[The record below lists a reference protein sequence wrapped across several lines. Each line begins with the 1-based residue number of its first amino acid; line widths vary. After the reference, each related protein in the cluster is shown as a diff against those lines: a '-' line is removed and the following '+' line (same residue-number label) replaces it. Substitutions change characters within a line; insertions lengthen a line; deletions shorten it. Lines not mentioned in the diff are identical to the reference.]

1 MLNILGPLFL
11 QICWRWRN
19 SRNER
24 HAKILGFTVMMFI
37 WLFVDIKCPVCHKSV
52 PPDSVEIH
60 LVMCLTKP
68 HIVYNGKL
76 NMMFV
81 IEIEIHFLVCH

>member
-1 MLNILGPLFL
+1 MYIGLF
-11 QICWRWRN
+11 
-19 SRNER
+19 S
-24 HAKILGFTVMMFI
+24 
-37 WLFVDIKCPVCHKSV
+37 DIKCPVCHKNV

-76 NMMFV
+76 NRYWPAILKV
-81 IEIEIHFLVCH
+81 HYRCLLVNIVK

>member
-1 MLNILGPLFL
+1 MGYLTLYWAV
-11 QICWRWRN
+11 C
-19 SRNER
+19 
-24 HAKILGFTVMMFI
+24 
-37 WLFVDIKCPVCHKSV
+37 VDIKCPVCHKNV

-76 NMMFV
+76 SHVMLMCYL
-81 IEIEIHFLVCH
+81 LVTCYLRQ